1 MFHVFTIILF
11 YFFMCDAKNFKT
23 FQKNVSIPR
32 MDEKKLHT
40 LEFQLKGAGR
50 NMRCFKKRSTEKTT
64 QCSKHLQ
71 HITIGKDIFSEL
83 RCIFQISLEYI
94 KSVIPKILF
103 ILVLSNFNLTSKL
116 HDPLNIIPL
125 PPK

>member
-1 MFHVFTIILF
+1 MFLPS
-11 YFFMCDAKNFKT
+11 YFSIFLCVMQKT
-23 FQKNVSIPR
+23 LKPSKKLSIPR

-40 LEFQLKGAGR
+40 LEFQLKGAGG

-116 HDPLNIIPL
+116 HDPLNIIAL

>member
-1 MFHVFTIILF
+1 MFLPS
-11 YFFMCDAKNFKT
+11 YFSIFLCVMQKT
-23 FQKNVSIPR
+23 LKPSKKLSIPR

-40 LEFQLKGAGR
+40 LEFQLKGAGE
-50 NMRCFKKRSTEKTT
+50 NMRCFKKRSTEKPT
-64 QCSKHLQ
+64 QSSKHLR

-103 ILVLSNFNLTSKL
+103 ILILCNANFNFRIT
-116 HDPLNIIPL
+116 
-125 PPK
+125 